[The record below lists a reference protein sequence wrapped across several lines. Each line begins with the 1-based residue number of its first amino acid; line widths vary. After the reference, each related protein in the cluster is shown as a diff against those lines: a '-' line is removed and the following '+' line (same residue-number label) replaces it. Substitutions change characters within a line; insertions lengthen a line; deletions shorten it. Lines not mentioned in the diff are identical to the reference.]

1 MESSS
6 ILINS
11 GHIPLLFKRSEQY
24 CLCSGMC
31 VFVVINRLF
40 LYLGEYTSIPFI
52 MFDSASPMEKLLIF
66 SWLLCSIPHIFITL
80 NPTDFNV
87 CMFFSTIDST
97 FFVHSFEETDNF
109 IDKYISSMH
118 RLKYRAT
125 VLSDSSLVAKLKK
138 AESIVEKNIQTLKSV
153 GFKVIKMCG
162 ILHKSHEK
170 INNFSIGEAESN
182 IINGIDVYS
191 PKYKKSLFITTNT
204 HIPEHK
210 QYCSDLLNNNGICP
224 EFINMDDDSISNFR
238 FNLKLKNGKKVT
250 MNSTI
255 LNTILATCTP
265 NQINEI
271 RAHCTQLIMSLYH
284 GGLRCQTNFI
294 SPDFLVS

>member
-1 MESSS
+1 MNCGDDKFSKIKNKENYCFISARKRYAKIFNCTEDKVI
-6 ILINS
+6 ILPQWAYHLDLQMSYIGN
-11 GHIPLLFKRSEQY
+11 
-24 CLCSGMC
+24 
-31 VFVVINRLF
+31 
-40 LYLGEYTSIPFI
+40 
-52 MFDSASPMEKLLIF
+52 
-66 SWLLCSIPHIFITL
+66 
-80 NPTDFNV
+80 
-87 CMFFSTIDST
+87 ST